1 MLAHCH
7 AGCEQ
12 QAVVDA
18 LRRLGLWPGKH
29 FFREEVTEE
38 VHRHCQ
44 NQPVGGP
51 RSLAIAPPPIIK
63 NPLSKPSNKVAFMA
77 FIFTLLYGLLDQDLA
92 GRAYSWTSLKTTP
105 LADRFINILVTSCP
119 NPGQSIRTLDQTS
132 LHSTLEAILR
142 LIGPYSIGY
151 DLAGESWRV
160 GFSFSAPIVGSG
172 LSTASKPTESWHWLK
187 PRVAQKQIHRLAPR
201 PRPRAPRAIDY
212 WERGRRVIRAVDR
225 SRPHCSSIR
234 PVSGGHRHSRL
245 RSVSIARW
253 NSATRWQE

>member
-1 MLAHCH
+1 MTAEHIAKPLHGRKSGAGWMARCPAHQDRNPSLSLQDADCKVLAHCH

-29 FFREEVTEE
+29 FFREEVTKE

-44 NQPVGGP
+44 HQPVGGP

-172 LSTASKPTESWHWLK
+172 LSTASKPTELRQWLK
-187 PRVAQKQIHRLAPR
+187 PRVTQKQIHRLVLV
-201 PRPRAPRAIDY
+201 
-212 WERGRRVIRAVDR
+212 RG
-225 SRPHCSSIR
+225 PG
-234 PVSGGHRHSRL
+234 P
-245 RSVSIARW
+245 
-253 NSATRWQE
+253 